1 MVESYI
7 KPESLSPAEVQQVLE
22 FFNGA
27 KTAEEIADA
36 IKIPGEVD
44 VGVRIAQRL
53 LNRRDALGG
62 EFTDIQQVAKTPYV
76 GPERFTEI
84 VTVLT
89 GRSMERVVE
98 SRGVSPSVLQE
109 LRELKEM
116 VRSLQASMGVGSH
129 ISMRLARPGL
139 YLGQSAIILVEVR
152 DTQKNKPKA
161 NLPLTLATSWGSLE
175 THVGFEKRH
184 GSIVTARTDING
196 KAKIKIIGPTYEQ
209 LTDAQQLALDFAL
222 RTLDPAAPTPYDDAP
237 GLDNLVLQYQAA
249 GNVALRQAMDI
260 YFRTRSEALSN
271 SINPPSPNNA
281 WPYIN
286 VLVTAYL
293 HEGEEQSRGGNVVES
308 TAVLKVRVKDWIVPW
323 YQGYLK
329 HLEESC
335 TITQDFNRFKAQVG
349 DKGQLLDNMVNRLN
363 SYASGEY
370 GLVGGAAAKK
380 VAQRQVNRFLSK
392 DLEDLPFETRQL
404 LFPALGGLSSKTV
417 TTTKNGS
424 LAVMGQVRTEI
435 NRKVDTKFAQLGDVG
450 GFVKTVNDLKSQEFV
465 TKYEDFI
472 KKADAFDRNW
482 STANNQLK
490 NFDSRVNTF
499 NSTYSK
505 FNNEVNKFE
514 SDFSNFNRDYTKFK
528 NEPR

>member
-1 MVESYI
+1 MAKSYI
-7 KPESLSPAEVQQVLE
+7 KPESLSPAEVRQVLE
-22 FFNGA
+22 FLNGA
-27 KTAEEIADA
+27 KTVEDIADT
-36 IKIPGEVD
+36 IEIPGELD

-62 EFTDIQQVAKTPYV
+62 EFTDIQQIANTPYV

-84 VTVLT
+84 VAVLT

-98 SRGVSPSVLQE
+98 SGGVSPSVLQE

-116 VRSLQASMGVGSH
+116 VRSLQAAMGGGYR
-129 ISMRLARPGL
+129 ISMRLARAGL

-161 NLPLTLATSWGSLE
+161 NQPLTLATSWGALE

-184 GSIVTARTDING
+184 GSIVTAQTDIHG
-196 KAKIKIIGPTYEQ
+196 KAKIKITGPTYEQ
-209 LTDAQQLALDFAL
+209 LTDAQQLALDSAL
-222 RTLDPAAPTPYDDAP
+222 RTLDPAAPTPNDDAP
-237 GLDNLVLQYQAA
+237 GLDNLVLQYQAT

-260 YFRTRSEALSN
+260 YFRTRSEALS
-271 SINPPSPNNA
+271 SSVNPPSPNNA
-281 WPYIN
+281 WPCIDA
-286 VLVTAYL
+286 LVTAYL
-293 HEGEEQSRGGNVVES
+293 HEGDEQSRGGNVVES
-308 TAVLKVRVKDWIVPW
+308 TAVLKVCVKDWIVPW
-323 YQGYLK
+323 YQAYLK
-329 HLEESC
+329 HLEERC
-335 TITQDFNRFKAQVG
+335 TISQDFNRFKEQVA

-380 VAQRQVNRFLSK
+380 VAQRQVNSFLSK

-417 TTTKNGS
+417 TTTQMGS
-424 LAVMGQVRTEI
+424 LAVMGQVRTDI
-435 NRKVDTKFAQLGDVG
+435 NRNVDTKFAQLGDVG
-450 GFVKTVNDLKSQEFV
+450 SFVKTVNDLKSQEFV
-465 TKYEDFI
+465 EKYQDFI
-472 KKADAFDRNW
+472 KKADAFDRKW
-482 STANNQLK
+482 STANNQLNSFNSK
-490 NFDSRVNTF
+490 VTKF

-505 FNNEVNKFE
+505 FNTEVTKFE

-528 NEPR
+528 DEPR